1 MGLIR
6 ERIEAE
12 QADAPSDEHGD
23 DELGDDADRVSFHT
37 TNRDGERFDLFLT
50 PFDLSH
56 FQIDDEAAER
66 LLSLAVI
73 VSNLFG

>member
-23 DELGDDADRVSFHT
+23 GELGDDAERVSFT
-37 TNRDGERFDLFLT
+37 TTDRDGERFDLFLT
-50 PFDLSH
+50 PVDLSN
-56 FQIDDEAAER
+56 FQVDDEVAER